1 MIKNKKGSILYI
13 SSSSALDGNAG
24 RSAYSSAKSALITQ
38 SKVLSRELGVHNIRV
53 NTIQPGAIATEMS
66 KINWDDLENHD
77 IISSREKIQPLH
89 LMGHPYDVGYAAL
102 YFASD
107 ESKFVTGSS
116 LLVDGGMSAS
126 IA

>member
-1 MIKNKKGSILYI
+1 MKFFSHTVLTLIL
-13 SSSSALDGNAG
+13 LMP
-24 RSAYSSAKSALITQ
+24 LQ
-38 SKVLSRELGVHNIRV
+38 VHAAETPR
-53 NTIQPGAIATEMS
+53 

-77 IISSREKIQPLH
+77 IISSRKDIQPLH

>member
-1 MIKNKKGSILYI
+1 M
-13 SSSSALDGNAG
+13 
-24 RSAYSSAKSALITQ
+24 
-38 SKVLSRELGVHNIRV
+38 RV

-77 IISSREKIQPLH
+77 IISSRKDIQPLH